1 MRRATIKFFIPNIET
16 QMATKTRRAH
26 RSRKNSRKANR
37 KSSRKSTRKQGGGAS
52 EWNKKVMEVYREM
65 KRKDPKTRLG
75 DAMREASRRFR
86 K

>member
-1 MRRATIKFFIPNIET
+1 MWPLDRSIYFLDPLHTT
-16 QMATKTRRAH
+16 MATKTRRAH
-26 RSRKNSRKANR
+26 RKGSR